1 MQQRRRDQQATVLLI
16 LLVLGLVYA
25 VLLQQ
30 FDTLTG
36 RDWLD
41 GVIGVVLGL
50 YICAHPAAHTIDLF
64 FRERRGLQWAGSL
77 WTGVAWLILNAVVLL
92 VGWLAI
98 FVGVIRLAL

>member
-1 MQQRRRDQQATVLLI
+1 MQQRRDQQATVLLI
-16 LLVLGLVYA
+16 MLVLGLVYA
-25 VLLQQ
+25 ALLQQ
-30 FDTLTG
+30 FETLTG
-36 RDWLD
+36 QNTLD

-64 FRERRGLQWAGSL
+64 FRERRGVHRPGSL
-77 WTGVAWLILNAVVLL
+77 WTGLAWLLLNAVVLL